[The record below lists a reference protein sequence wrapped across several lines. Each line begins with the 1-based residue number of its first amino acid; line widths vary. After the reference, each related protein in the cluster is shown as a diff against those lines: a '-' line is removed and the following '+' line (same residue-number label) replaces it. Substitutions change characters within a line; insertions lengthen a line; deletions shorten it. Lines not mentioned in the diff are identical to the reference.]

1 MRALARRALL
11 TLVAMSAAASASTL
25 AYDAASFY
33 DGSTTGF
40 VDVPASALPSGLSI
54 KYRVDRR
61 ADASS
66 GEQGSVTFVVRNAN
80 GAVWT
85 GLGFN
90 SNPGMFGGDFVVF
103 EPGATR
109 ATFRDMHNHKKPY
122 EAPVDDDVFNLTPLR
137 AYKSSSSVEFEFSR
151 PLVAC
156 RVPELDESTVSRR
169 RLLAAVNNA
178 PRPVNA
184 SSYMSASQDVSIN
197 AKQGLYLLYAW
208 GSGATF
214 SQHAQNARGAHF
226 IHIVDEPEVNVIDI
240 NSYVDVRPRVATEM
254 GTTSTFYACTK
265 HDLGTTARYV
275 TGWEVINANPANLH
289 HAQLYACT
297 DGTNAQ
303 NDVLG
308 SGSGAKKDY
317 GYSVNGGSFT
327 GDPSASASD
336 VSSCSSMNEKCA
348 EVVASWAIGG
358 GRVVFPNGTS
368 RVFGGSGSNAIRYVL
383 LERHFNNNV
392 ATVAALRDS
401 SGFRLFTTTAAP
413 TNGEVGIFLA
423 GIPASN
429 LLTIGANGMY
439 SHVAKCP
446 GACTT
451 RLFGTQEMRMFAYF
465 PHQHTTGRASF
476 VRHVRN
482 GVELPPLTSTPFY
495 DFDFQVFNW
504 MNNFTRI
511 VKPGDDLV
519 VECVYDTRGRTNPTT
534 MGEATTDEMC
544 FMYFLYYPKMDLFS
558 CFDLQAVQYT
568 SCARPGGLS
577 RIGVDVSTVLANAI
591 NINVEYEN
599 SAIATCATSSPP
611 SSPLSSSPL
620 PPPPLPSPPPSSG
633 QRAAFGS
640 MTLPFIFA
648 VLCNFIVRF

>member
-1 MRALARRALL
+1 MRALVARAR
-11 TLVAMSAAASASTL
+11 VARVAFIAFIAAFASASASSL

-33 DGSTTGF
+33 DGLNGF
-40 VDVPASALPSGLSI
+40 VDVPSSALPSGLSI

-61 ADASS
+61 ADVAR
-66 GEQGSVTFVVRNAN
+66 GDQGSVTFAVRNGN

-85 GLGFN
+85 GIGFN

-103 EPGATR
+103 EPGTTR
-109 ATFRDMHNHKKPY
+109 GRFRDMHNHKKPY
-122 EAPVDDDVFNLTPLR
+122 QAPVDDDVFNLTPVR
-137 AYKSSSSVEFEFSR
+137 AYTSSSSVEFEFSR

-156 RVPELDESTVSRR
+156 RAAGLDESTVSRR
-169 RLLAAVNNA
+169 RLLAAVDNT
-178 PRPVNA
+178 PRAMNA
-184 SSYMSASQDVSIN
+184 SSYMSTSQDVSIN

-208 GSGATF
+208 GSGATLQ
-214 SQHAQNARGAHF
+214 QHAQNARGAYF
-226 IHIVDEPEVNVIDI
+226 LHIVDEPEVNVVDA

-275 TGWEVINANPANLH
+275 TAWEVINANPANLH

-297 DGTNAQ
+297 DGANAQ
-303 NDVLG
+303 NDVFG
-308 SGSGAKKDY
+308 SGSGAMKDH
-317 GYSVNGGSFT
+317 GYSLNGGSFT
-327 GDPSASASD
+327 GDSSATASD
-336 VSSCSSMNEKCA
+336 VSRCGDMSVTCA

-358 GRVVFPNGTS
+358 GRVVFPNGTA
-368 RVFGGSGSNAIRYVL
+368 RVFGGSGSDAIRYVL
-383 LERHFNNNV
+383 LERHFNNNI
-392 ATVAALRDS
+392 ATVAALRDD

-413 TNGEVGIFLA
+413 TKGEVGIFLA
-423 GIPASN
+423 GIPVSG
-429 LLTIGANGMY
+429 LFTIGSNGMY
-439 SHVAKCP
+439 NHVARCP

-451 RLFGTQEMRMFAYF
+451 RLFGSQEMRMFAYF

-504 MNNFTRI
+504 MNNFTRV

-519 VECVYDTRGRTNPTT
+519 VECVYDTRGRTNPTA

-558 CFDLQAVQYT
+558 CFDLQSLPLT
-568 SCARPGGLS
+568 SCAPPGGLS
-577 RIGVDVSTVLANAI
+577 RTGINLTTVLPNAI
-591 NINVEYEN
+591 DINVEYEN
-599 SAIATCATSSPP
+599 SAIAMCETSP
-611 SSPLSSSPL
+611 SAS
-620 PPPPLPSPPPSSG
+620 PPLPSPPPPPLSSG

-640 MTLPFIFA
+640 MTLPFLFA
-648 VLCNFIVRF
+648 VAFSGVVYF